1 MGTWGPGL
9 WSDDTAADVRTCYR
23 EALEDGLGDDEAT
36 TLVLTG
42 FAAELGDEDSA
53 GVVWLALAV
62 SQHLAGRL
70 SAHVRDQALAV
81 IDSGADA
88 RRWEHAVPRLRAR
101 RAEVLARVRDQLA
114 GPQPAPKPIRRPP
127 RQVTSLA
134 PGDIL
139 AYQAASGRVHL
150 LSVRA
155 VAEDRYGTFPL
166 VRLLDYHHQG
176 IPSASRL
183 AELQDQRAGRGAH
196 QARPPDPWWAVAG
209 QVMHK
214 RRHDFADHGFE
225 VIGHV
230 PAPSQEEQES
240 LKTPLRSYASWSFWQ
255 AYLDAQD
262 ELLGNRLPISGT
274 DDPADRRP

>member
-1 MGTWGPGL
+1 MGTWGPGI
-9 WSDDTAADVRTCYR
+9 WSDDTAADVRASYR
-23 EALEDGLGDDEAT
+23 EALEDGLGDDEAAA
-36 TLVLTG
+36 LVLTE
-42 FAAELGDEDSA
+42 FAAELGDEDTA

-70 SAHVRDQALAV
+70 SAQVRDQALSV

-88 RRWEHAVPRLRAR
+88 RRWEHAEPRARAR
-101 RAEVLARVRDQLA
+101 RAEVLAKVQDQLA
-114 GPQPAPKPIRRPP
+114 GPQPARKRIRRPP
-127 RQVTSLA
+127 RQVTSLT

-139 AYQAASGRVHL
+139 AYQAPSGRIHL
-150 LSVRA
+150 LAVRA
-155 VAEDRYGTFPL
+155 VAEDRYGAFPI
-166 VRLLDYHHQG
+166 VHLLDYHQQG
-176 IPSASRL
+176 IPLAREL

-196 QARPPDPWWAVAG
+196 QAQPPDPWWAVAG

-230 PAPSQEEQES
+230 PAPSQEEQET
-240 LKTPLRSYASWSFWQ
+240 LKMPLRSYASWSFWQ

-262 ELLGNRLPISGT
+262 KLLGNRPAISGT
-274 DDPADRRP
+274 NDSAG